1 MDSSIITNLLI
12 SWRHFWK
19 ILQSNLGETA
29 LAGRRNSI
37 PHDSLSLNSSVL
49 SAFQCRHLQ
58 LLLCHSLLQMKGSEK
73 TFSSIHSVGHS
84 VILDSLWPVDC
95 SLPGSSVH
103 GIFQARKLEW
113 VAIFFSR
120 RSSWPRGWTQVSYI
134 AGRLFII
141 WATREASDKICHIL
155 NNFP

>member
-19 ILQSNLGETA
+19 ILQSDLGETA

-49 SAFQCRHLQ
+49 SAFQSRHLQ
-58 LLLCHSLLQMKGSEK
+58 LLLCHSFFQMKGSEK
-73 TFSSIHSVGHS
+73 TSSSIHSVNHS
-84 VILDSLWPVDC
+84 VILDSLQPMDC

-103 GIFQARKLEW
+103 GISQARKLEW
-113 VAIFFSR
+113 LAIFFSR

-134 AGRLFII
+134 ARRFFTI
-141 WATREASDKICHIL
+141 WATREC
-155 NNFP
+155 P